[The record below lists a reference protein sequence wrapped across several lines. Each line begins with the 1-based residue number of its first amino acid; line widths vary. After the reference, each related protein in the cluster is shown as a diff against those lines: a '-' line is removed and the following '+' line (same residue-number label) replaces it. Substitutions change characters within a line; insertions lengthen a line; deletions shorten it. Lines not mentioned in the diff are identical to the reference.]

1 MVQTVLVKITFHVAI
16 DVYNQMVKLVVIKAF
31 RGNCISLSVLLN
43 YEVMSQLV
51 LLNQVKHLLEDWNV
65 ISNHMAEDIIS
76 DILLTFVFTILKF
89 ILSWPKMFYIKSI
102 FLCESYDSRNFHS
115 KFYTVISR
123 IGFPP
128 SYVPQIFALLFFY

>member
-51 LLNQVKHLLEDWNV
+51 LLNQVKHLLED
-65 ISNHMAEDIIS
+65 
-76 DILLTFVFTILKF
+76 
-89 ILSWPKMFYIKSI
+89 
-102 FLCESYDSRNFHS
+102 
-115 KFYTVISR
+115 
-123 IGFPP
+123 
-128 SYVPQIFALLFFY
+128 